1 MTNHSRFAGSALSAL
16 LCALSLTVAVPA
28 GAQDKS
34 DNDKNKI
41 DKCAAPYGTLAVNEP
56 TDEVLRWLRGYQ
68 LGSPS
73 ALIRIYAQESNCFI
87 VVERGQGMQNV
98 QQERALGASGE
109 LQSGSNMGKGQM
121 VAADYVLTPYVQ
133 FSDPNAGGAGGVLGG
148 IGRKVGLGAVG
159 GALKFKEAQ
168 TSITLSSTRT
178 SVQVAA
184 AEGKAKQ
191 RDFSLG
197 GLGIAGGLFAGAG
210 AYSSTAEGKVIAASL
225 LDNYNGIVAKVLGNS
240 ALKPM
245 SAERAAAL
253 AGGEAPA
260 AGAVFNDGDVIHSK
274 IDGVK
279 LMATASDTSKVI
291 ATLKKTDELVIMG
304 VAKDGYIKVL
314 GSMGEGFVKTALII
328 K

>member
-1 MTNHSRFAGSALSAL
+1 MKNHPRFAGFALSAL
-16 LCALSLTVAVPA
+16 LCAVSLSVAVPA
-28 GAQDKS
+28 GAQDEKE
-34 DNDKNKI
+34 KNKI
-41 DKCAAPYGTLAVNEP
+41 DKCAVPYGTLAVNEP

-73 ALIRIYAQESNCFI
+73 ALIRIYAEESNCFI
-87 VVERGQGMQNV
+87 MVERGKGMQNV

-109 LQSGSNMGKGQM
+109 LQQGSNMGKGQM

-133 FSDPNAGGAGGVLGG
+133 FSDNNAGGAGGVIGG
-148 IGRKVGLGAVG
+148 LSRKVGLGAVG
-159 GALKFKEAQ
+159 GGLKFKEAQ
-168 TSITLSSTRT
+168 TSITLSSVRT

-184 AEGKAKQ
+184 AEGKARQ

-197 GLGIAGGLFAGAG
+197 GLGIAGGLLAGAG

-225 LDNYNGIVAKVLGNS
+225 LDNYNAIVAKILVNP

-245 SAERAAAL
+245 TAERAASL
-253 AGGEAPA
+253 ASGEAPA
-260 AGAVFNDGDVIHSK
+260 AGVVFAEGDVIHSK

-279 LMATASDTSKVI
+279 LLATASDTAKVI

-304 VAKDGYIKVL
+304 AAKDGYIKVL

>member
-1 MTNHSRFAGSALSAL
+1 
-16 LCALSLTVAVPA
+16 
-28 GAQDKS
+28 
-34 DNDKNKI
+34 
-41 DKCAAPYGTLAVNEP
+41 
-56 TDEVLRWLRGYQ
+56 
-68 LGSPS
+68 
-73 ALIRIYAQESNCFI
+73 
-87 VVERGQGMQNV
+87 
-98 QQERALGASGE
+98 
-109 LQSGSNMGKGQM
+109 MGKGQM

-133 FSDPNAGGAGGVLGG
+133 FSDNNAGGAGGVVGG
-148 IGRKVGLGAVG
+148 IGRRVGLGVG
-159 GALKFKEAQ
+159 GGLKFKEAQ

-225 LDNYNGIVAKVLGNS
+225 LDNYNAIVEKVTSNS

-260 AGAVFNDGDVIHSK
+260 AGGGFNEGDVIHSK

-314 GSMGEGFVKTALII
+314 GSMGEGFVKTALIA

>member
-87 VVERGQGMQNV
+87 VVERGKGMQNL

-109 LQSGSNMGKGQM
+109 LQSGSNMGKGQL
-121 VAADYVLTPYVQ
+121 VAADFVLTPYVQ
-133 FSDPNAGGAGGVLGG
+133 FADNNAGGVGGALGG
-148 IGRKVGLGAVG
+148 ISRRAGIGIG

-168 TSITLSSTRT
+168 SSITLSSTRT
-178 SVQVAA
+178 GVQVAS
-184 AEGKAKQ
+184 AEGKARQ

-197 GLGIAGGLFAGAG
+197 GLGIAG
-210 AYSSTAEGKVIAASL
+210 
-225 LDNYNGIVAKVLGNS
+225 
-240 ALKPM
+240 
-245 SAERAAAL
+245 
-253 AGGEAPA
+253 
-260 AGAVFNDGDVIHSK
+260 
-274 IDGVK
+274 
-279 LMATASDTSKVI
+279 
-291 ATLKKTDELVIMG
+291 
-304 VAKDGYIKVL
+304 
-314 GSMGEGFVKTALII
+314 
-328 K
+328 

>member
-1 MTNHSRFAGSALSAL
+1 MNNYARFAGFALSTL
-16 LCALSLTVAVPA
+16 LCAASLTVATPEA
-28 GAQDKS
+28 AQDK
-34 DNDKNKI
+34 DKDKI
-41 DKCAAPYGTLAVNEP
+41 EKCAAPYGTLAVNEP
-56 TDEVLRWLRGYQ
+56 TDEVLIWLRRYD

-87 VVERGQGMQNV
+87 VVERGKGMQNL

-109 LQSGSNMGKGQM
+109 LQSGSNMGKGQL
-121 VAADYVLTPYVQ
+121 VAADFVLTPYVQ
-133 FSDPNAGGAGGVLGG
+133 FADNNAGGVGGALGG
-148 IGRKVGLGAVG
+148 ISRRAGIGIG

-168 TSITLSSTRT
+168 SSITLSSTRT
-178 SVQVAA
+178 GVQVAA
-184 AEGKAKQ
+184 AEGKARQ

-197 GLGIAGGLFAGAG
+197 GLGIAGGLLGAAG

-225 LDNYNGIVAKVLGNS
+225 LDNYNGIVGKVQSNS
-240 ALKPM
+240 TLKPL
-245 SAERAAAL
+245 SAERLAAL
-253 AGGEAPA
+253 TGGEAPA
-260 AGAVFNDGDVIHSK
+260 AGAGFNEGDVIHSK

-314 GSMGEGFVKTALII
+314 GSMGEGFVKTALIA

>member
-1 MTNHSRFAGSALSAL
+1 MTNGSRFTLYSAL
-16 LCALSLTVAVPA
+16 CVVTLSLATPA
-28 GAQDKS
+28 AAQEKS
-34 DNDKNKI
+34 DKDKNKI

-87 VVERGQGMQNV
+87 VVERGMGMQNV
-98 QQERALGASGE
+98 QQERALSASGE
-109 LQSGSNMGKGQM
+109 LQQGSNIGKGQM
-121 VAADYVLTPYVQ
+121 VGADYVLTPYVQ
-133 FSDPNAGGAGGVLGG
+133 FSDNNAGGAGGVIGG
-148 IGRKVGLGAVG
+148 IGRKVGLGVG
-159 GALKFKEAQ
+159 GGLKFKEAQ
-168 TSITLSSTRT
+168 TSITLSSVRT

-225 LDNYNGIVAKVLGNS
+225 LDNYNAIVEKVTTNS

-253 AGGEAPA
+253 AGGEAPT
-260 AGAVFNDGDVIHSK
+260 AGATFNDGDVIHSK

-291 ATLKKTDELVIMG
+291 ATLKKTDELVIVG
-304 VAKDGYIKVL
+304 APKDGYVKVL
-314 GSMGEGFVKTALII
+314 GPMGEGFVKTALII

>member
-1 MTNHSRFAGSALSAL
+1 MSAL
-16 LCALSLTVAVPA
+16 LCGVSLTVAVTA
-28 GAQDKS
+28 GPQDKS
-34 DNDKNKI
+34 DKEKNKI

-56 TDEVLRWLRGYQ
+56 TDEVIAWLRNYK
-68 LGSPS
+68 LDSPS

-87 VVERGQGMQNV
+87 VVERGRGMQNV

-109 LQSGSNMGKGQM
+109 LQQGSNMGKGQM

-133 FSDPNAGGAGGVLGG
+133 FSDPNAGGGGAVVGG
-148 IGRKVGLGAVG
+148 IGRKIGLGAVAG
-159 GALKFKEAQ
+159 GLKFKEAQ
-168 TSITLSSTRT
+168 TSITLSSVRT

-225 LDNYNGIVAKVLGNS
+225 LDNYNAIVAKVLGNS
-240 ALKPM
+240 SLKPM
-245 SAERAAAL
+245 AADRAAAL
-253 AGGEAPA
+253 ATGEAPV
-260 AGAVFNDGDVIHSK
+260 AGVVFGEGDVIHSK

-279 LMATASDTSKVI
+279 LMATASDASKVV
-291 ATLKKTDELVIMG
+291 ATLKKSDELVIMG
-304 VAKDGYIKVL
+304 PAKDGYIKVL
-314 GSMGEGFVKTALII
+314 GPMGEGFVKTALIA

>member
-1 MTNHSRFAGSALSAL
+1 MNNRSRFAGIAVPAL
-16 LCALSLTVAVPA
+16 LCAVSMTVAVPA
-28 GAQDKS
+28 GAQDKN
-34 DNDKNKI
+34 DKDKNKI
-41 DKCAAPYGTLAVNEP
+41 SKCAAPYGTLAVNEP
-56 TDEVLRWLRGYQ
+56 TDEVVAWLRNYK
-68 LGSPS
+68 LDSPS

-87 VVERGQGMQNV
+87 VVERGRGMQNV
-98 QQERALGASGE
+98 QQERALGTSGE
-109 LQSGSNMGKGQM
+109 LQQGSNMGKGQM

-133 FSDPNAGGAGGVLGG
+133 FSDPNAGGAGGVVGG
-148 IGRKVGLGAVG
+148 IGRRVGLGVG
-159 GALKFKEAQ
+159 GGLKFKEAQ
-168 TSITLSSTRT
+168 TSITLSSVRT

-210 AYSSTAEGKVIAASL
+210 TYSSTAEGKVIAASL
-225 LDNYNGIVAKVLGNS
+225 LDNYNAIVEKVTSNS
-240 ALKPM
+240 SLKPM
-245 SAERAAAL
+245 SAERATAL
-253 AGGEAPA
+253 AGGEAPV
-260 AGAVFNDGDVIHSK
+260 AGATFGEGDVIHSK

-304 VAKDGYIKVL
+304 PPKDGYVKVL
-314 GSMGEGFVKTALII
+314 GPMGEGFVKTALII

>member
-1 MTNHSRFAGSALSAL
+1 MNNHFYVARFALSAL
-16 LCALSLTVAVPA
+16 LCAVSLTVATPEA
-28 GAQDKS
+28 AQDK
-34 DNDKNKI
+34 DKDKI
-41 DKCAAPYGTLAVNEP
+41 EKCAAPYGTLAVNEP
-56 TDEVLRWLRGYQ
+56 TEEVLYWLRRYD

-87 VVERGQGMQNV
+87 VVERGKGMQNL

-121 VAADYVLTPYVQ
+121 VAADFVLTPYVQ
-133 FSDPNAGGAGGVLGG
+133 FADNNAGGVGGALGG
-148 IGRKVGLGAVG
+148 ITRRAGIGIG

-168 TSITLSSTRT
+168 SSITLSSTRT
-178 SVQVAA
+178 GVQVAA
-184 AEGKAKQ
+184 AEGKARQ

-197 GLGIAGGLFAGAG
+197 GLGIAGGLLGAAG

-225 LDNYNGIVAKVLGNS
+225 LDNYNGIVGKVQSNS
-240 ALKPM
+240 TLKPL
-245 SAERAAAL
+245 SADRVAAL
-253 AGGEAPA
+253 TGGGEAPA
-260 AGAVFNDGDVIHSK
+260 AGAGFNEGDVIHSK

-279 LMATASDTSKVI
+279 LMATASDTAKVI

-314 GSMGEGFVKTALII
+314 GSMGEGFVKTALIA